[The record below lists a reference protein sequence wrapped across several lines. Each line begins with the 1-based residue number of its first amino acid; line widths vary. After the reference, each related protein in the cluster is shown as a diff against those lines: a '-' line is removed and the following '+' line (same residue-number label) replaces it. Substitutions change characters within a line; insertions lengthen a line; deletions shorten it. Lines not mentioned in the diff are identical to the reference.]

1 MKIIWKFLYE
11 NFPPSPTLSYTITKK
26 PKQKFCAKVIECH
39 KTPESLSDRVLFRS
53 LVIMCSLG
61 FSVIGSF
68 LDFSVVGSSLWSSV
82 IDFRWTKVFF
92 YWLNI
97 TKNWHE
103 GYHGKIERL
112 EYGTSWFHIF
122 FIKFFKATYLTW

>member
-39 KTPESLSDRVLFRS
+39 KTPESLSDRVLFRVLS
-53 LVIMCSLG
+53 DNVLFRF
-61 FSVIGSF
+61 FSDWIF
-68 LDFSVVGSSLWSSV
+68 FRFSVVGSSRWSSV

-103 GYHGKIERL
+103 GYHGKIKRL

-122 FIKFFKATYLTW
+122 FIKFFKATYLTR